1 MNKLYMKYW
10 LNKIENNII
19 DNENYKIKPI
29 HFITYGD
36 SKFQKSKNRLLKEA
50 EEFNIFQTVKGYGLG
65 EAGEGRNITHQQK
78 KLNISTDSEVDEKLT
93 PRLETFEIDKSRKN

>member
-29 HFITYGD
+29 HFITM
-36 SKFQKSKNRLLKEA
+36 
-50 EEFNIFQTVKGYGLG
+50 
-65 EAGEGRNITHQQK
+65 
-78 KLNISTDSEVDEKLT
+78 
-93 PRLETFEIDKSRKN
+93 EIVNF